1 MPRQRTRY
9 RKITYVFPEDFPLRL
24 KRFKEAAGL
33 SSSELAHLIG
43 TSPFTVRR
51 WGTWVRPTAQNLMGL
66 LELADHMGL
75 GPLLPTGRAQRTP
88 IRIGGAFPG

>member
-9 RKITYVFPEDFPLRL
+9 RRVTYVFPDDFALCL
-24 KRFKEAAGL
+24 ERFKETSGL
-33 SSSELAHLIG
+33 SSSELAHLLG

-51 WGTWVRPTAQNLMGL
+51 WGTGVRPTSQNLMAL

-75 GPLLPTGRAQRTP
+75 GHLLPTGRARRKP
-88 IRIGGAFPG
+88 IRIGGPYPG

>member
-9 RKITYVFPEDFPLRL
+9 RRVTYVFPEDFPLRL

-43 TSPFTVRR
+43 TSPS
-51 WGTWVRPTAQNLMGL
+51 P
-66 LELADHMGL
+66 
-75 GPLLPTGRAQRTP
+75 
-88 IRIGGAFPG
+88 